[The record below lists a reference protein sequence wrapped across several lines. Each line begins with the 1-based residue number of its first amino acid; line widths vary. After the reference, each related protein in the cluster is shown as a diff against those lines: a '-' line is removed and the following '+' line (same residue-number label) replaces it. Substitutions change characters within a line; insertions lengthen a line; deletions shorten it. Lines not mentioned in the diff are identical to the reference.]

1 MPLTAIRHVRKMR
14 GGAQSHLIQASDGNF
29 YVVKFRNN
37 PQHRRVLINEA
48 VAQPLLEYLELPAP
62 AIREIE
68 VTREFLDANP
78 EVCIQF
84 GDRRLPA
91 EAGWQFGSRYPGNPE
106 RVVIYDFLPDALL
119 RSVVNLRDFL
129 GVLVFDK
136 WTSNA
141 DGRQSVFW
149 RTRVTEWAPGRMVA
163 GDAFV
168 ALMIDQGFLFNGPH
182 WEFADAPLQ
191 GLYHRPLVY
200 ESVRSLDDFQPWL
213 DRVIY
218 CPAEELDRALR
229 RVPRQWKNGDAE
241 PLEQM
246 LEQLYRRRARVA
258 DLLTAVRS
266 ARPAMFPNWS

>member
-1 MPLTAIRHVRKMR
+1 MPLTAVRHVRKMR
-14 GGAQSHLIQASDGNF
+14 GGAQSHLIQANDGNF

-48 VAQPLLEYLELPAP
+48 IAQPLLEFLELPAP

-68 VTREFLDANP
+68 VTREFLDTNP
-78 EVCIQF
+78 DVCIQF
-84 GDRRLPA
+84 GDRRLPV
-91 EAGWQFGSRYPGNPE
+91 EAGWQFGSRYPGDPE

-149 RTRVTEWAPGRMVA
+149 RTRVTEWAPERTVV

-191 GLYHRPLVY
+191 GLYHRPVVY

-213 DRVIY
+213 DRVTY

-229 RVPRQWKNGDAE
+229 RVPPQWKNGDAE
-241 PLEQM
+241 SLERM
-246 LEQLYRRRARVA
+246 LEQLYTRRSNVA
-258 DLLTAVRS
+258 ALITAVRS
-266 ARPAMFPNWS
+266 ARPAMFPKWS